1 MRRLTSLATSS
12 AAIVV
17 ALFSTTAAGAETLQE
32 ALAAAYNNNPTLA
45 GARAGQR
52 AQDENVPIARSYG
65 LPSVDGRIAYSESLE
80 QGQSDPF
87 SPDRTLTVSGQ
98 VTVPLYQGGQ
108 VRNGIR
114 AAETRV
120 RAGQASLRGD
130 ESTLF
135 SQVVAA
141 YMDVLRDQAVVGL
154 NRNNVEVL
162 SVNLQATQDRFD
174 IGDLTRTDVAQ
185 SDARLAL
192 ARSQLEAAEA
202 RLIAS
207 RENYIRLVGHAP
219 ENLQSPPALPGLP
232 AAVDDAVNT
241 ALEDNPDLIAARTQ
255 AEASGYDVRV
265 ARASRMPHVAN
276 LDLEGKQGGKQG
288 GKEGFL
294 HESIAK
300 VTGGVSL
307 GDGA

>member
-255 AEASGYDVRV
+255 AEASGYD
-265 ARASRMPHVAN
+265 ARATRTS
-276 LDLEGKQGGKQG
+276 
-288 GKEGFL
+288 
-294 HESIAK
+294 
-300 VTGGVSL
+300 
-307 GDGA
+307 